1 MRSSSPIGKPTVIPT
16 AEGTSSIQGV
26 HVPKVIPE
34 ANLRPMS
41 DVLSELHLDEDTSSS
56 KEPLDRAPV
65 AQADHVHE
73 PGLDD
78 IILSGERLPGE
89 ATFLPLTLIRRGT
102 YQPRRKFDPE
112 KLGLLANTIED
123 KGLNNAIIV
132 RPLAD
137 GTFELIAGERRFLAH
152 ELLRKDHI
160 YALIRNLSDAEAAIL
175 SVTDNDAREDLTDFE
190 RGASY
195 KKLLDDKVVQSQ
207 AELSAVSAVAWPR
220 SAAALLISSCLWVS
234 FHCWK
239 KILT

>member
-1 MRSSSPIGKPTVIPT
+1 
-16 AEGTSSIQGV
+16 
-26 HVPKVIPE
+26 
-34 ANLRPMS
+34 MS

-175 SVTDNDAREDLTDFE
+175 SVTDNDARKT
-190 RGASY
+190 
-195 KKLLDDKVVQSQ
+195 LLISSEVRVTRSFSMTR
-207 AELSAVSAVAWPR
+207 LCNPRRSFPAVSAVAWPR